1 MPQYLGHKDS
11 FLCSTSFY
19 NVGIHRQY
27 VMWERERRRYVA
39 TNLTTATLIAILYT
53 ASIAAASFRHS
64 LKITFLCCPDMS
76 STPTPLLKCFR
87 AGRHNIVKISVIEAT
102 TFRSYATLSYVS
114 LSTISLN
121 IAHKS
126 LLLWGFV
133 VAMHIHMNGIFWEN
147 MLVEWQKQ
155 RMYGI
160 RRRFIQQPISHLL
173 ISFPLMLEAT
183 F

>member
-1 MPQYLGHKDS
+1 MGTRTTALCGHKLDDR
-11 FLCSTSFY
+11 
-19 NVGIHRQY
+19 NPH
-27 VMWERERRRYVA
+27 
-39 TNLTTATLIAILYT
+39 
-53 ASIAAASFRHS
+53 RHS
-64 LKITFLCCPDMS
+64 LHRKHRRSFFPPFFKDNFSVCPDMS